1 MEEQNTT
8 SEEDPF
14 ILDLV
19 SDPSFLEQLSD
30 SLSSEDQQVFTTP
43 DNTSSPSGFPEMDP
57 SMVKQYYDLQG
68 ETARLRQRQDI
79 LVGAIAKL
87 VFNSDSRYKDMPKD
101 KAMEIARSV
110 LTPSVLQV
118 ILQQAMP

>member
-1 MEEQNTT
+1 MEESGGVSADT
-8 SEEDPF
+8 F

-19 SDPSFLEQLSD
+19 SDPSFLEQLSE
-30 SLSSEDQQVFTTP
+30 LTSSEDLGLASTP
-43 DNTSSPSGFPEMDP
+43 ESTISTLSEEMDP
-57 SMVKQYYDLQG
+57 SLIKEYYDLQA

-79 LVGAIAKL
+79 LTGAIAKL
-87 VFNSDSRYKDMPKD
+87 VFNTDSRYKEMPMD

-118 ILQQAMP
+118 ILNQAQH